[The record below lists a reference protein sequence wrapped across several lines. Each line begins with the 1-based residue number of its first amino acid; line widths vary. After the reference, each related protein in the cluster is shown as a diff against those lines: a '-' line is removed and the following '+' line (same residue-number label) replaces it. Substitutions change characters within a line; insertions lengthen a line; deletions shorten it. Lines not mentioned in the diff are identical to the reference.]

1 MRSLFL
7 FAHPDDEFGCYE
19 SIRREALSGQ
29 EIVCCYLTDGGFEG
43 QSVERRETESLH
55 VLTRLGVCRENVKFI
70 GRRVGIPDGSLP
82 CNMLR
87 AAEAVKA
94 SVGPGDDVDVVF
106 TPAWEGGHQDHDAAN
121 ILACVVS
128 GALRPKRGLW
138 QFSLYNGAG
147 LRGYLFR
154 VLTPLPSNGPVDT
167 QALSISLRMKYLR
180 FCFAY
185 PSQWKTWLGLLP
197 FVAVRLV
204 LGGCYFLQRAALPP
218 VVRRPHGGPLLYER
232 RGMDKFDRVERYIT
246 EFIKQSANCL

>member
-29 EIVCCYLTDGGFEG
+29 EIVCCYLTDGGFGG
-43 QSVERRETESLH
+43 QSVGRREAESLR
-55 VLTRLGVCRENVKFI
+55 VLERLGVCRGNVKFT
-70 GRRVGIPDGSLP
+70 GRRAGIPDGSLP
-82 CNMLR
+82 CHMLR

-94 SVGPGDDVDVVF
+94 DVGRGDDVDVVF

-121 ILACVVS
+121 ILACVVG

-138 QFSLYNGAG
+138 QFSLYNGAE
-147 LRGYLFR
+147 LRGALFR
-154 VLTPLPSNGPVDT
+154 VLTPLPSNGPVDA
-167 QALSISLRMKYLR
+167 QALSIALRMRYLR
-180 FCFAY
+180 LCLAY

-197 FVAVRLV
+197 FVAIKLA

-218 VVRRPHGGPLLYER
+218 VVRRPHEGLLLYER
-232 RGMDKFDRVERYIT
+232 RGMAKFDRVERYIA
-246 EFIKQSANCL
+246 EFIKRSSGYL